1 LFEVH
6 PKESHKDV
14 IRQAKEDQTRK
25 MAQLAAQY
33 EKSISDMLEQQT
45 VLVDVHFYYVNT
57 F

>member
-1 LFEVH
+1 M
-6 PKESHKDV
+6 

-45 VLVDVHFYYVNT
+45 VEMDVHHFDKYL
-57 F
+57 FSDGCL